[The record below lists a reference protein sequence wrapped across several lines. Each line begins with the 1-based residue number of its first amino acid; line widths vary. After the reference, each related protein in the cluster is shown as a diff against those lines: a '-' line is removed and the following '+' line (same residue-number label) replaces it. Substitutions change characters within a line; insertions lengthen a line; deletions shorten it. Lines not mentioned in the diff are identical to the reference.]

1 MNYVVDSIDY
11 MKKNK
16 LHFSTF
22 MKAFN
27 YQQKFNRNSK
37 IFVLDS
43 ENSKHLVK
51 VWDPHWETL
60 TFYNDDPFCPKTKE
74 KTQKTAAL
82 IKQK

>member
-1 MNYVVDSIDY
+1 MNYIIDNVEY

-16 LHFSTF
+16 LRFNTF

-37 IFVLDS
+37 IFVTES
-43 ENSKHLVK
+43 TQSVRLVK

-60 TFYNDDPFCPKTKE
+60 TFYTNDPICPKTKT
-74 KTQKTAAL
+74 KNK
-82 IKQK
+82 